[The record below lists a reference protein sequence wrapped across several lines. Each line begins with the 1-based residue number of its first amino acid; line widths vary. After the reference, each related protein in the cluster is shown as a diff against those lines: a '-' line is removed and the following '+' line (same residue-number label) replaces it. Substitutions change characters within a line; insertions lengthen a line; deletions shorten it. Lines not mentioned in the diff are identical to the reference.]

1 MGRGVFLPLN
11 GKEVQEV
18 LRDVWKRFLQKSLK
32 ALLVPIESEG
42 FISPGLI
49 GTPDGIER
57 TRAFAPYIPINTA
70 RILQMLT
77 KLEPPSEPIGVVARP
92 CEIRAA
98 IELRKLK
105 QVAEKNLVFLAI
117 DCLGTYSLRVYQE
130 KLQEGKIE
138 EVQVDQSLIRDAC
151 KVCTYPVVPW
161 SDLRVFYL
169 GIDEGIFLEA
179 LTEEGERLLKE
190 SGFEF
195 EEKKFEKRERVLSE
209 LLEKRTLNE
218 NELLHHQQEELKGYE
233 ALLREFSVCIK
244 CHNCMTVCPICYCK
258 ECFFNSPSFE
268 FEADRFLNLLE
279 LKGVLRL
286 PTEILLFHL
295 TRMAHMAL
303 SCVGCGMCEEG
314 CPQGIRVFELFKAVA
329 KKVQGIFQYEPGRDP
344 KEALPLTT
352 FREEELKEVE
362 SRLHDL

>member
-1 MGRGVFLPLN
+1 MGKGVFIPLN
-11 GKEVQEV
+11 GKKVQEG
-18 LRDVWKRFLQKSLK
+18 LREVWERFLKTSLK

-49 GTPDGIER
+49 GIPDGIER
-57 TRAFAPYIPINTA
+57 TRALAPYIPINTA
-70 RILQMLT
+70 RLLQMLT

-105 QVAEKNLVFLAI
+105 QVAEKNLLLLAI
-117 DCLGTYSLRVYQE
+117 DCGGTYPLRVYQE
-130 KLQEGKIE
+130 KLKEGKVE

-151 KVCTYPVVPW
+151 KVCTYPVAPW
-161 SDLRVFYL
+161 SDLRVCYM

-179 LTEEGERLLKE
+179 LTEEGERLLRE
-190 SGFEF
+190 SGFEV
-195 EEKKFEKRERVLSE
+195 EDREFEKRKRVLLELIQDKAQKEDE
-209 LLEKRTLNE
+209 LLRY
-218 NELLHHQQEELKGYE
+218 QQEELKGYE
-233 ALLREFSVCIK
+233 ALLRELSICIK

-286 PTEILLFHL
+286 PTEVLLFHL

-303 SCVGCGMCEEG
+303 SCVGCGMCQEG
-314 CPQGIRVFELFKAVA
+314 CPQGVRVFVLFKAVA

-344 KEALPLTT
+344 KETLPLTT
-352 FREEELKEVE
+352 FKEEELKEVE
-362 SRLHDL
+362 NRLHVP